1 MILRLYC
8 CLISIIIV
16 FDINTA
22 HASAWLL
29 EQGRYRYIIGGNKT
43 NRISKNEKK
52 QREEIVLHVNNR
64 IIYLR
69 QYLEEVKNQPNLQ
82 TKILRQIKKLEQKIV
97 ELLSYQDVQFANS
110 FIEYGITDNQN
121 IGMNFLYKKDKFI
134 NKKNASLE
142 TAIYYKFKLFGDHDF
157 VISAQPKILMVSNK
171 KQKESF
177 LGEISLLT
185 GMSKNIH
192 SVTIFSQ
199 NAISFGHSI
208 NNTGYKKMY
217 YNFSICEGI
226 KFSNGIMLTSFTKYH
241 TRKNYGSI
249 YDNSVYEQLGVAK
262 IINFGKERKSS
273 LTTQIGYFWDRSLSN
288 KKYKIS
294 GISFSVW
301 LDV

>member
-1 MILRLYC
+1 
-8 CLISIIIV
+8 
-16 FDINTA
+16 
-22 HASAWLL
+22 
-29 EQGRYRYIIGGNKT
+29 
-43 NRISKNEKK
+43 
-52 QREEIVLHVNNR
+52 
-64 IIYLR
+64 
-69 QYLEEVKNQPNLQ
+69 
-82 TKILRQIKKLEQKIV
+82 
-97 ELLSYQDVQFANS
+97 
-110 FIEYGITDNQN
+110 
-121 IGMNFLYKKDKFI
+121 MNFLHKNDKFI
-134 NKKNASLE
+134 NKKNTSLE
-142 TAIYYKFKLFGDHDF
+142 AAIYYKFKLFGDHDF

-208 NNTGYKKMY
+208 N
-217 YNFSICEGI
+217 CEGI

-262 IINFGKERKSS
+262 IINFGKENKSS

-294 GISFSVW
+294 GISFSAW